1 MANTTSTVKV
11 TKKDMFNA
19 IKAACADNASI
30 VEFCDH
36 EIELLSRKSKTGK
49 LTKTQ
54 EANVEV
60 KKEIVAALERA
71 SEPVTISQLIA
82 ANTDTPGGYTSQK
95 ISALMSQLVKSGEAV
110 RVSDK
115 RTSYFTVPEAAEEEE
130 EEGDEDLE

>member
-1 MANTTSTVKV
+1 MANTSTVKV

-71 SEPVTISQLIA
+71 SEPMTISQLIA
-82 ANTDTPGGYTSQK
+82 ANVDTLGGYTSQK
-95 ISALMSQLVKSGEAV
+95 ISALMSQLIKSGEAV

-115 RTSYFTVPEAAEEEE
+115 RISYFTVPEATEEDES
-130 EEGDEDLE
+130 DEDLE

>member
-54 EANVEV
+54 EANIEV
-60 KKEIVAALERA
+60 KREIVAALERA
-71 SEPVTISQLIA
+71 TEPMTISQLIA
-82 ANTDTPGGYTSQK
+82 ANTDTLGGYTSQK
-95 ISALMSQLVKSGEAV
+95 ISALMSQLIKSGEAV
-110 RVSDK
+110 RISDK
-115 RTSYFTVPEAAEEEE
+115 KTSYFTIPEAA
-130 EEGDEDLE
+130 DEDEDESDEDME

>member
-19 IKAACADNASI
+19 IKAACADNESI

-60 KKEIVAALERA
+60 KREIIAALERA

-82 ANTDTPGGYTSQK
+82 ANTDTLGGYTTQK
-95 ISALMSQLVKSGEAV
+95 ISALMSQLTKSGEAV
-110 RVSDK
+110 KISDK
-115 RTSYFTVPEAAEEEE
+115 RTSYFTVPEAAEED
-130 EEGDEDLE
+130 EGDEE

>member
-19 IKAACADNASI
+19 IKAACADNESI

-71 SEPVTISQLIA
+71 SEPVTISQLNA
-82 ANTDTPGGYTSQK
+82 ANTDTLGGYTSQK
-95 ISALMSQLVKSGEAV
+95 ISALMSQLIKSGEAV

-115 RTSYFTVPEAAEEEE
+115 RTSYFTIPEAAEEDED
-130 EEGDEDLE
+130 DEDLE